1 MGRADEADNPAR
13 FGITQRQGQHVRVL
27 YGGGGGHQGPG
38 DVGGGGGNPGGE
50 VVDVLDIAKTQP
62 ALGQVVH
69 QVIVE
74 RGGLVPAQDRQRLVH
89 QICQLAHAGVARR
102 QHGDKMGPHHR
113 QTRPPL
119 GGGQAAEAEIQLALA
134 QCQQLMVG
142 GEIVELY
149 GHLGAFGPKLRD
161 GGGHQQLGGNAEA
174 DAQGAAV
181 ASQHVAGA
189 AC

>member
-1 MGRADEADNPAR
+1 MGRANKAYGPAG
-13 FGITQRQGQHVRVL
+13 FPLGQRQGQHVRVL
-27 YGGGGGHQGPG
+27 YGGGGGDQGPG
-38 DVGGGGGNPGGE
+38 DIGGGGGNAGGE
-50 VVDVLDIAKTQP
+50 VVDVLDVAKTQP

-74 RGGLVPAQDRQRLVH
+74 RGGLVPAQDRQRFVH
-89 QICQLAHAGVARR
+89 QISQLAHAGVTGG

-113 QTRPPL
+113 QGVPPF
-119 GGGQAAEAEIQLALA
+119 GGGQAAEAEIQLAFA
-134 QCQQLMVG
+134 QGQQLMVG

-181 ASQHVAGA
+181 AGQHVAGA